1 MDGAIGEG
9 MGSATGNGT
18 ANAIGEE
25 AEVVTGIRTE
35 TGFEGDRRETG
46 PPSTSPE
53 AHGDLPRPQEEEF
66 AFVFH
71 IHDPEDTLS
80 PERVAEAERRVRRR
94 AEELRR
100 LLPETDPAGSPIR
113 IHLYPTVEAKALA
126 SGDMSAAHAVPG
138 AREIHLSL
146 QPGLEG
152 DRIAVEA
159 GLILRDAVGAPA
171 SRALETGAVMLLS
184 EEWLGAPPE
193 EWAGRLHRAGLV
205 PGLGELLDDEAFAS
219 GSRLIFPVAAA
230 AMAKWLLEGPDPAAG
245 LPWDRQGMG
254 RLAELVSGWA
264 PSSREIAELERPWA
278 LHLDSLARHADAA
291 KNRPVPPFPPEPPFQ
306 QGFNFAHEG
315 YRIHN
320 GFGSRDA
327 RRALEHLAGL
337 GTNAVAVLPYT
348 FLADPGQPGP
358 FRIPSRAGAE
368 NDEAVTHAVLAAH
381 RQGMQVMMKPQIW
394 LRGSWP
400 GEIRMEGEAEWGRF
414 FQEYARWIGH
424 YAFLAEVHGVASL
437 CLGTELSAAALERPH
452 DWRMLADGIRQVF
465 TGRLGYCA
473 NWGEEVETL
482 EFWDALDFVGVSFYY
497 PLSRLPRPSD
507 RALQESAELA
517 LDRLEELGRRHRRP
531 VILAEA
537 GFASSPRPWQRPW
550 EEERG
555 AGARVDLEA
564 QARGYRALI
573 QALEGRETIQGV
585 YWWKWPTTGPREP
598 SNHAG
603 FTPAG
608 KPAERIVAEWFR
620 RRSGEAGGW

>member
-1 MDGAIGEG
+1 MRVPAGFRPALLAGGLPLHFVAFFLLPGGGSGAGDG
-9 MGSATGNGT
+9 TDPRPT
-18 ANAIGEE
+18 P
-25 AEVVTGIRTE
+25 R
-35 TGFEGDRRETG
+35 
-46 PPSTSPE
+46 E
-53 AHGDLPRPQEEEF
+53 AHGAPVVVIESEF

-71 IHDPEDTLS
+71 LHDPGGTL
-80 PERVAEAERRVRRR
+80 PPGRAAEAERRLSLR
-94 AEELRR
+94 AAELRKR
-100 LLPETDPAGSPIR
+100 LPDAGPAGPPIQ

-126 SGDMSAAHAVPG
+126 SGDMSVAHAVPG
-138 AREIHLSL
+138 EREIHLSL

-159 GLILRDAVGAPA
+159 GLILRDAVGEPA
-171 SRALETGAVMLLS
+171 FRALEAGAVLLLS

-193 EWAGRLHRAGLV
+193 EWVGRLHRAGLV
-205 PGLGELLDDEAFAS
+205 PRLAELLDDQAFAS

-230 AMAKWLLEGPDPAAG
+230 AMVKWLLEGPGPGTG
-245 LPWDRQGMG
+245 LPWNPAGPG
-254 RLAELVSGWA
+254 HLPKLVSGWA
-264 PSSREIAELERPWA
+264 PTSRGIAALEAPWA
-278 LHLDSLARHADAA
+278 LHLDSLATHAAGA
-291 KNRPVPPFPPEPPFQ
+291 EGRPVPAFPAGPSFQ

-320 GFGSRDA
+320 GFGSGEA
-327 RRALEHLAGL
+327 QRALEHLAGM
-337 GTNAVAVLPYT
+337 GTNAVAILPYT
-348 FLADPGQPGP
+348 FLADPRQPGP
-358 FRIPSRAGAE
+358 FRIPTRAGAE
-368 NDEAVTHAVLAAH
+368 NDEAVIHAVLAAH
-381 RQGMQVMMKPQIW
+381 RQGMQVMLKPQIW

-424 YAFLAEVHGVASL
+424 YAFLAEVHGAASL

-452 DWRMLADGIRQVF
+452 DWRVLADGIRQLF

-482 EFWDALDFVGVSFYY
+482 EFWDALDFIGVSFYY

-507 RALQESAELA
+507 RALREAAVRA
-517 LDRLEELGRRHRRP
+517 LDRLEELGRRHGRP
-531 VILAEA
+531 VILAEV

-573 QALEGRETIQGV
+573 QALEGRETIQGI

-608 KPAERIVAEWFR
+608 KPAEGIVAEWFR
-620 RRSGEAGGW
+620 LRSGQAGGW